1 MIHFNFVNL
10 IEECTFFVKGEGIG
24 RRLYVLPEY
33 RTEGIHFS
41 LKAWEPDQP
50 DSITFVFTA
59 DDGLKSRY
67 ILKIGAS
74 DNEKVLL
81 YYQSEEEG
89 NLKSYYNNEKLY
101 VNLFLTLSLSF

>member
-1 MIHFNFVNL
+1 MYI
-10 IEECTFFVKGEGIG
+10 
-24 RRLYVLPEY
+24 LPEY

-50 DSITFVFTA
+50 DTITFVFTA

-67 ILKIGAS
+67 ILKIGAL

-81 YYQSEEEG
+81 YYQSEEKG
-89 NLKSYYNNEKLY
+89 NLKSYYNNKISE
-101 VNLFLTLSLSF
+101 VNLFLSLSFSLNH

>member
-1 MIHFNFVNL
+1 M
-10 IEECTFFVKGEGIG
+10 KGHGIG
-24 RRLYVLPEY
+24 RRLYVLPEH
-33 RTEGIHFS
+33 RTEGLHFS

-67 ILKIGAS
+67 ILKIGAL

-81 YYQSEEEG
+81 YYQSEQKG
-89 NLKSYYNNEKLY
+89 NLTSHVNVIEKNHSSTYYLTS
-101 VNLFLTLSLSF
+101 LFFD

>member
-1 MIHFNFVNL
+1 LKFYALFLVDNINYFLF
-10 IEECTFFVKGEGIG
+10 ITEECIFFVLGHGVG
-24 RRLYVLPEY
+24 RRLYVLPEH

-59 DDGLKSRY
+59 DNGLKSRY
-67 ILKIGAS
+67 ILKIGAL

-81 YYQSEEEG
+81 YYQSEDEG
-89 NLKSYYNNEKLY
+89 N
-101 VNLFLTLSLSF
+101 VAFL

>member
-1 MIHFNFVNL
+1 MFLFFIDNMNYFLF
-10 IEECTFFVKGEGIG
+10 ITEECTFFVLGHGVG

-41 LKAWEPDQP
+41 LKAWEPDEP

-59 DDGLKSRY
+59 DNGLKSRY

-81 YYQSEEEG
+81 YYESEDEG
-89 NLKSYYNNEKLY
+89 NVALL
-101 VNLFLTLSLSF
+101 